1 MEMKPYG
8 LRSAWVDWS
17 SKSGDF
23 AQLGEP
29 TFSDNCYE

>member
-1 MEMKPYG
+1 MKPYG

-23 AQLGEP
+23 AQLGSKSGD
-29 TFSDNCYE
+29 FA